1 MFEWPREWPHTDRVE
16 SRSRPPPPDP
26 PRLAKLPDLMQ
37 PQILGHPK
45 SKTTRKAQRY
55 FSDRGVRVTYND
67 LRKRAPTPGELR
79 KWVERFGVD
88 AVIDRESADYRE
100 RGLGYLSAGIDT
112 WLEEFSKAPLLL
124 RLPLVR
130 CGSELSVGDDPQ
142 AWERFVQM
150 AKKG

>member
-1 MFEWPREWPHTDRVE
+1 
-16 SRSRPPPPDP
+16 
-26 PRLAKLPDLMQ
+26 MQ

-45 SKTTRKAQRY
+45 SKVTRKAQRY

-88 AVIDRESADYRE
+88 AVIDRDSAVYRE
-100 RGLGYLSAGIDT
+100 RGMGYFSAGLDT
-112 WLEEFSKAPLLL
+112 WLDEFARAPLLL

-130 CGSELSVGDDPQ
+130 CGSELSIGDDPQ

-150 AKKG
+150 AKDT